1 MEPGIGTDFDQLIS
15 LVRANFEQ
23 VQVLRREVTPQRAIL
38 KLDCIYGKYTIRIAE
53 IISDVGTEYRYY
65 VFDGTYGLKVACR
78 RIEAMLTRLKD
89 ALVSWLCRFLKLFF
103 PRKVPSSL
111 FPSAI
116 LVIKPCCLGD
126 VLMSTPVI
134 TALRRAFPSAR
145 LDFAVGQWSRPMVEN
160 NPHLDGLL
168 DCGPVGSGHFSWK
181 DYWALVKRIRGGGYN
196 ACFVLDRSPVLSLL
210 PFLAGVPHRIG
221 LDSQG
226 RGFSLTVG
234 VPVTLKHEVRLYLN
248 AVRAVGLE
256 VTNPRLEF
264 YPSEDD
270 HHHVEGLLADLIDES
285 RDTLVVIHP
294 GGGHNPGMTLS
305 AKRWPSPRFAALA
318 DRFIEESG
326 AQVILIGGAAE
337 SDIAQAVRGA
347 MRHPVLD
354 LTGQLTWRQ
363 TGALLA
369 RCDLFV
375 GHDTGAMH
383 LAVAAGAP
391 VVAIFGPSTPEMY
404 GPYSPQSATLW
415 HRVGCNPCFV
425 RGRWNEACRHFKC
438 IEAVT
443 VEEVWQAAQS
453 LVEKSGKIG

>member
-1 MEPGIGTDFDQLIS
+1 MGEDS
-15 LVRANFEQ
+15 
-23 VQVLRREVTPQRAIL
+23 
-38 KLDCIYGKYTIRIAE
+38 RI
-53 IISDVGTEYRYY
+53 
-65 VFDGTYGLKVACR
+65 
-78 RIEAMLTRLKD
+78 KD
-89 ALVSWLCRFLKLFF
+89 ASVSWVCRLLKPFF
-103 PRKVPSSL
+103 PRKTPSSL
-111 FPSAI
+111 SPSSI
-116 LVIKPCCLGD
+116 LILKPCCLGD

-134 TALRRAFPSAR
+134 AALRRAFPAAR
-145 LDFAVGQWSRPMVEN
+145 LDCAVGPWSRPVVAN

-168 DCGPVGSGHFSWK
+168 DCGPVGSGPFSWK
-181 DYWALVKRIRGGGYN
+181 DYWTLVKRIRAGGYEV
-196 ACFVLDRSPVLSLL
+196 CFVLDRSPLLSLL

-234 VPVTLKHEVRLYLN
+234 VPVPLQHEVELYLDT
-248 AVRAVGLE
+248 VRAVGVE
-256 VTNPRLEF
+256 VVAPRLEF

-270 HHHVEGLLADLIDES
+270 YHYIEGLLRGLMDEAT
-285 RDTLVVIHP
+285 DTLVVIHP

-305 AKRWPSPRFAALA
+305 AKRWPPPRFAALA
-318 DRFIEESG
+318 DRLIEEGG
-326 AQVILIGGAAE
+326 ARVILIGGAA
-337 SDIAQAVRGA
+337 DGDLAQAIKRA
-347 MRHPVLD
+347 MRHTPLD
-354 LTGQLTWRQ
+354 LTGQLTWGQ

-369 RCDLFV
+369 RGDLFI

-404 GPYSPQSATLW
+404 GPYSPHSVTLW
-415 HRVGCNPCFV
+415 PQVDCNPCFL

-453 LVEKSGKIG
+453 LVEKSDKIG